1 MLTKVNSVFMLKDSQ
16 LPPSP
21 KPFRDLTGM
30 GEDALHLAPKER
42 QLQYLDN
49 AELFEILDAEYM
61 AYKAFHESV
70 ITRIQSSLHS

>member
-1 MLTKVNSVFMLKDSQ
+1 MLEDSQ
-16 LPPSP
+16 LSSSP

-30 GEDALHLAPKER
+30 GEDAHGLGPKER

-49 AELFEILDAEYM
+49 AELFEILNAEYM

-70 ITRIQSSLHS
+70 VTRLQSSLHS